1 MSQPDGDEWRAL
13 RERRQPAGDEW
24 EAAKARFTTGT
35 VTAGV
40 VLSHH
45 PFGFFVDLG
54 GPVTGLAE
62 IPRVKEPG
70 QPVDPRDYPRSA
82 TRSPPSYSAPPTCST
97 RST

>member
-13 RERRQPAGDEW
+13 RERRKPADEEW

-45 PFGFFVDLG
+45 PFGFLVDLG
-54 GPVTGLAE
+54 SPVTGLVE
-62 IPRVKEPG
+62 ISRVKEPS
-70 QPVDPRDYPRSA
+70 QPVDTPDRHSITAVVLGAVDL
-82 TRSPPSYSAPPTCST
+82 
-97 RST
+97 